1 MAQGFMAG
9 FTTYEN
15 QSLSDIVEDIGNWI
29 DYSEK
34 TIEFFENTI
43 DEIKNTAFYNK
54 ISYDYK
60 SFMYEA
66 IQICR
71 TNIEDF
77 KQVLNAIEQNQLTSE
92 KVDLFF
98 KIGKRAVS
106 NSEENKKCFKG
117 YGDERWHDYGNPD
130 FHKVEDLYAKFGDYS
145 ATLWD
150 VTNAAVRLRDYIDVP
165 KEVTSLK
172 YENKSINI
180 GNGNT
185 ITKSAIGYDNQVD
198 NQIEETKTEK
208 WYSKIA
214 WNIVVPIIVGLA
226 VIIIAAWLGLEN

>member
-106 NSEENKKCFKG
+106 NSEENKCSG
-117 YGDERWHDYGNPD
+117 
-130 FHKVEDLYAKFGDYS
+130 
-145 ATLWD
+145 
-150 VTNAAVRLRDYIDVP
+150 
-165 KEVTSLK
+165 VTSPLLLSLLSSIAFSITFFNSGV
-172 YENKSINI
+172 YNKNSLFL
-180 GNGNT
+180 
-185 ITKSAIGYDNQVD
+185 VPF
-198 NQIEETKTEK
+198 
-208 WYSKIA
+208 
-214 WNIVVPIIVGLA
+214 PIISIICFLKLLYVKLYLESDGRA
-226 VIIIAAWLGLEN
+226 VSNVVRDDGSIKNFIDSMCSCNC